1 MLMKLTNGCND
12 DRNFMSPLK
21 IIHPWQSPLAI
32 RGRYIIEKDVVDKL
46 GRSKC
51 QKPPNL
57 H

>member
-1 MLMKLTNGCND
+1 MKLTNGCND